1 MIYTIKGKEFFTF
14 NWFKKGF
21 NKLGEK
27 MREIFLREEPQQQG
41 SLGLMA
47 LFEMFSGK
55 DMFDE
60 LGGRVWCVLFI
71 INDILLIP
79 RL

>member
-1 MIYTIKGKEFFTF
+1 
-14 NWFKKGF
+14 
-21 NKLGEK
+21 

-60 LGGRVWCVLFI
+60 LGGRV
-71 INDILLIP
+71 
-79 RL
+79 

>member
-1 MIYTIKGKEFFTF
+1 
-14 NWFKKGF
+14 
-21 NKLGEK
+21 

-55 DMFDE
+55 RCVI
-60 LGGRVWCVLFI
+60 GGMTQGTSAHPKGSWLVF
-71 INDILLIP
+71 
-79 RL
+79 